1 MLEDLLKELQNKK
14 IVILGFGREGK
25 STYNFLRKHFEN
37 KELDVIDENIDLN
50 LEENNIY
57 IEDINLNI
65 IKTSDYLKMLENYD
79 YIFKTPGISFKG
91 KDISKIESKITS
103 ELDMFLTYYKKYV
116 NIIGITGTK
125 GKSTTSTLIYEI
137 LKNNDKSVHFL
148 GNIGVPLFNDIDTIK
163 KGDYVIL
170 EISSH
175 QSQYIKNS
183 PNIGVILNVF
193 EEHLDH
199 YNSYDEYIDAKINVI
214 KYQDEKDYTIIP
226 MTSNNLYRRLENVK
240 LKSNVIKVDL
250 NSKNKFD
257 FYDFDRKINLVGEHN
272 VYNILICLTIAGV
285 LKLDSKKTSDA
296 IYNFKPLEHRIE
308 LVGKYN
314 GITYYNDS
322 ISTIP
327 EATISCVK
335 ALKNVNTLIIGGM
348 DRGINYSLFEEYLIS
363 CNIENIICMYETGEK
378 IYDKIKLKIPNER
391 KIYLANNLNEAVEIA
406 KKVTKENGI
415 CAMSPAAASYGHF
428 KNFEERGRLF
438 KEYIK
443 N

>member
-1 MLEDLLKELQNKK
+1 MLEDLLKELENKK

-25 STYNFLRKHFEN
+25 STYNFIRKHFFE
-37 KELDVIDENIDLN
+37 KEIDVIDENIN
-50 LEENNIY
+50 INSEENTEY
-57 IEDINLNI
+57 IEDMNLNI
-65 IKTSDYLKMLENYD
+65 IKTSDYLEMLENYD

-103 ELDMFLTYYKKYV
+103 ELDMFLIYYKKYV

-125 GKSTTSTLIYEI
+125 GKSTTSSLIYEI
-137 LKNNDKSVHFL
+137 LKNCDRTVHFL

-163 KGDYVIL
+163 KGDYVVL

-183 PNIGVILNVF
+183 PNIGVVLNVF

-214 KYQDEKDYTIIP
+214 KYQDEEDYAIIP
-226 MTSNNLYRRLENVK
+226 MISSDLYRRLENIK

-257 FYDFDRKINLVGEHN
+257 FYDFDRKINLIGEHN
-272 VYNILICLTIAGV
+272 VYNILICLTIAGI
-285 LKLDSKKTSDA
+285 LKLDNKKVVNA
-296 IYNFKPLEHRIE
+296 IYNFKPLEHRLE

-327 EATISCVK
+327 EATISCIK
-335 ALKNVNTLIIGGM
+335 ALKSVNTLIIGGM
-348 DRGINYSLFEEYLIS
+348 DRGINYSLFEDYLAS
-363 CNIENIICMYETGEK
+363 CNIENIICMYETGKK
-378 IYDKIKLKIPNER
+378 IYDKIKVKIPNER
-391 KIYLANNLNEAVEIA
+391 KMYLVSDLNEAVKIA
-406 KKVTKENGI
+406 KEVTKKGGI

-428 KNFEERGRLF
+428 KNFEERGKLF